1 MIMRKGGRP
10 PFFMIYINNFE
21 MERGEI
27 ILRDENGV
35 YACGT
40 EKRTE
45 YCDILN

>member
-1 MIMRKGGRP
+1 
-10 PFFMIYINNFE
+10 

-40 EKRTE
+40 ERRTDG
-45 YCDILN
+45 YIAIY